1 MLSGLTVGILL
12 VPQPTDYSLLPGQ
25 EHIDGL
31 HTAFFVGFVYFL
43 LGTSITSL
51 WAFWNVVP
59 YDQSA
64 VVDWELYG
72 AVYDAAHVASS
83 LGMVSDGSTLLSQT
97 SVMMHN
103 TSSYDIIVDHMVTLK
118 VGVIRQPWD
127 SFKRAL
133 FQSILRCLAE
143 GSCHLCLLHSSY
155 HSGQISPWTQTPLE

>member
-1 MLSGLTVGILL
+1 MLAGLIVGILL
-12 VPQPTDYSLLPGQ
+12 VPQPTAYSLSPGQ

-31 HTAFFVGFVYFL
+31 HTSFVGFIYFL

-51 WAFWNVVP
+51 WAFWSVVS

-64 VVDWELYG
+64 VVGWELYRAG
-72 AVYDAAHVASS
+72 YDAANVAPS

-97 SVMMHN
+97 SGKICN
-103 TSSYDIIVDHMVTLK
+103 TSSYDIIVDRMVTLK

-143 GSCHLCLLHSSY
+143 GICHLCLLHSSY